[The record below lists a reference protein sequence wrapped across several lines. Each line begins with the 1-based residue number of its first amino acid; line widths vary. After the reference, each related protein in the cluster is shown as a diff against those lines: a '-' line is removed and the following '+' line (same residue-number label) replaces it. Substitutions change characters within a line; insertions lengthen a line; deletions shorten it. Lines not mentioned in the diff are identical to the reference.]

1 MKIVILGAGQVG
13 SALTESLALEK
24 IDLVVV
30 DSNTQ
35 RLAELNER
43 FDIATVHGHGA
54 HPSTLE
60 EAGIEDADILVAVTG
75 SDEINMMACQICH
88 TLHHT
93 PTKICR
99 IRSTNYAEEK
109 RLFDDA
115 AIPVDVIISPEELVT
130 NFIRGL
136 LNYPGT
142 LQVINFAGG
151 KIQLVA
157 IRAQAGDKFIGE
169 TLYDITKMTPKQD
182 VRVAAL
188 FRNERSLEPKRETQV
203 EPADEVF
210 YIAAKKNIKPVM
222 QELGQLSQPY
232 HRIMIAGG
240 GGFGLSV
247 AQALEADYDV
257 KVIEQDP
264 DRATFLAETLKK
276 SLVLNGSANNSDLLV
291 SENIDNIDVFIALT
305 DDDEA
310 NIMSSLLA
318 KRLGARKVI
327 TLIANPAYV
336 DLVQGVNIDVAFA
349 PQMVTIGSLLKHVRR
364 GDMAAVHSLRRG
376 AAEALEIVAHG
387 DAKSSKVIGRRIEEI
402 PKPEGVRFG
411 AILRNDKEIIIAH
424 KNVVIEPE
432 DHVIIFL
439 VDKAQI
445 PAVESL
451 FAVGI
456 GFF

>member
-13 SALTESLALEK
+13 SALTESLVSEQ

-30 DSNTQ
+30 DSQ
-35 RLAELNER
+35 PKRLAELNDR
-43 FDIATVHGHGA
+43 FDIATVCGHAA

-60 EAGIEDADILVAVTG
+60 EAGIDDADILVAITG
-75 SDEINMMACQICH
+75 SDEINMMACQIAH
-88 TLHHT
+88 TLHRT

-130 NFIRGL
+130 QFVSGL

-142 LQVINFAGG
+142 LQVMDFAGG
-151 KIQLVA
+151 KVQLVA

-169 TLYDITKMTPKQD
+169 TLYDIAKMTPKQD

-188 FRNERSLEPKRETQV
+188 FRNERSLTPKRETEV
-203 EPADEVF
+203 EPGDEVF
-210 YIAAKKNIKPVM
+210 YIAAKNNIRPVM
-222 QELGQLSQPY
+222 QELGQLTRPY

-240 GGFGLSV
+240 GSFGFSL
-247 AQALEADYDV
+247 AQALEEKYEV
-257 KVIEQDP
+257 KVIESNA
-264 DRATFLAETLKK
+264 DRALYLSETLQKAM
-276 SLVLNGSANNSDLLV
+276 VLNGSSNNSDLLL
-291 SENIDNIDVFIALT
+291 SENIQSIDVFVALT
-305 DDDEA
+305 DDDEV

-318 KRLGARKVI
+318 KKLGARKVI
-327 TLIANPAYV
+327 ALIANPAYV
-336 DLVQGVNIDVAFA
+336 DLIQGVNIDIAFA

-376 AAEALEIVAHG
+376 AAEALEIIAHG
-387 DAKSSKVIGRRIEEI
+387 DEKSSKVVGQRIEDI
-402 PKPEGVRFG
+402 QAPDGVRFG
-411 AILRNDKEIIIAH
+411 AIVRNDKEVIIAH
-424 KNVVIEPE
+424 KNVVIEQD
-432 DHVIIFL
+432 DHVIIL
-439 VDKAQI
+439 LSDKSQI
-445 PAVESL
+445 PAVEAL
-451 FAVGI
+451 FQVGF